1 MSMEHCSNEY
11 APLLMSV
18 FFLNYDRS
26 LKAIKQFP
34 IKPEDLQRQQAQL
47 KTIVFSFKVS
57 TALFNGIRPESGTY
71 KRFFLIHSTDLKR

>member
-1 MSMEHCSNEY
+1 MQKYRKWNTQILTQKNPITTKCVKQRHYENQMSMEHCSNEY

-34 IKPEDLQRQQAQL
+34 IKPEDL
-47 KTIVFSFKVS
+47 
-57 TALFNGIRPESGTY
+57 
-71 KRFFLIHSTDLKR
+71 